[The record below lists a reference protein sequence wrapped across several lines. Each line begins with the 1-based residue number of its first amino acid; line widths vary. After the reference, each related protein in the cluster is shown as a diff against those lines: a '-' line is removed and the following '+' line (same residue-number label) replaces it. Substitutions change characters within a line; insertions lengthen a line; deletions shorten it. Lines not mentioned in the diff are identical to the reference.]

1 MGADLDLLKI
11 ATWVALHPTRDE
23 RTRLALIERGFLDD
37 ELAQADNDV
46 RLVSPPP
53 LAHQLLAAV
62 LDENGV

>member
-23 RTRLALIERGFLDD
+23 RTRLALIERGFLD

-46 RLVSPPP
+46 RLVSPQP